1 VPAPAPSL
9 AAATDWPDAHDAALQ
24 FLPRPRALLLA
35 RTVSAAGRG
44 GAKAHAQAC
53 QTRTLGAA
61 QALCGAWAER
71 CQARSVFRC
80 LPRWVAKWMDFWWGY
95 DVIHNYLLTGRFTWY
110 VPSLTSLSGERCDAP
125 WCACAF
131 VVVCCRPHVHP
142 AAAWCAHRLPAALL
156 NPPPPPT
163 HTHTLRRCAVCAGRA
178 GPAAAPLLVRR
189 QLLQQVRCT
198 GARPV
203 LMLPRPGWHA
213 GAAAHARCQRPRH
226 ACCCVT
232 RLVTQTQ
239 TQTQTQTH
247 THTHTHAHTHTHNP
261 QACHQLADGPW
272 AAPLASALR
281 PRLPNRP

>member
-1 VPAPAPSL
+1 VVQRHTRRHVRPARS
-9 AAATDWPDAHDAALQ
+9 
-24 FLPRPRALLLA
+24 ALLRHCVVHGRSVARRGLCFVACLGGLPSGWTSGGATTSSTTTSSPGASRGTCRHSRACQVSVVMRLGARARLLWCVADRMSTPPQPGA
-35 RTVSAAGRG
+35 RTDG
-44 GAKAHAQAC
+44 
-53 QTRTLGAA
+53 
-61 QALCGAWAER
+61 
-71 CQARSVFRC
+71 
-80 LPRWVAKWMDFWWGY
+80 PPP
-95 DVIHNYLLTGRFTWY
+95 
-110 VPSLTSLSGERCDAP
+110 PST
-125 WCACAF
+125 
-131 VVVCCRPHVHP
+131 
-142 AAAWCAHRLPAALL
+142 
-156 NPPPPPT
+156 PPPPPT